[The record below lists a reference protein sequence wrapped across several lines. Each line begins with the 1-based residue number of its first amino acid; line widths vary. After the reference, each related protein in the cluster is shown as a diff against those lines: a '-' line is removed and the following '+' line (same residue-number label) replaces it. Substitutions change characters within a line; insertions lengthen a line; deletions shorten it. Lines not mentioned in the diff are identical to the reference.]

1 MSGSRYS
8 VLLRLSVSRSWIL
21 GMVISGRLS
30 MVRSRVRWEP
40 GSRWVSSLNIASSA
54 RASTAHYKLI
64 INISRQGRRGST
76 SISRH
81 QQPSR
86 KNLHKQYFICIHPE
100 HLMAVTNILMSKK
113 RLFLRN
119 KLTIYRQKEKSKV
132 TFKFRECSCIIS
144 KRQILFPNVIIY
156 KFWNL
161 NKLSFYH

>member
-1 MSGSRYS
+1 MSRFS

-40 GSRWVSSLNIASSA
+40 GSRWVAARPASASA
-54 RASTAHYKLI
+54 QPLYKLI

-76 SISRH
+76 SIARH

-119 KLTIYRQKEKSKV
+119 KLTITDRKKNPKLLLNFVNVHVSL
-132 TFKFRECSCIIS
+132 SCIIS
-144 KRQILFPNVIIY
+144 KRQILFTGEN
-156 KFWNL
+156 F
-161 NKLSFYH
+161 